1 MKNAELNGLSMEDLT
16 SKLKEEK
23 ELLQKLKFAHAL
35 SPIENPMRI
44 RVARK
49 YIAQLSTELNARR
62 SQSK

>member
-49 YIAQLSTELNARR
+49 YIAQLSTELSARR

>member
-1 MKNAELNGLSMEDLT
+1 MKNAELNGLSIEDLT
-16 SKLKEEK
+16 SKIKEEK

-44 RVARK
+44 RAARK
-49 YIAQLSTELNARR
+49 VIAQLSTALVARR

>member
-1 MKNAELNGLSMEDLT
+1 MKNAELNGLSLEDLT

-44 RVARK
+44 RAVRK
-49 YIAQLSTELNARR
+49 FIAQLSTALVARR
-62 SQSK
+62 SPSK

>member
-1 MKNAELNGLSMEDLT
+1 MEDLT

-49 YIAQLSTELNARR
+49 YIAQLSTELSARR